1 MVSNKPSFS
10 TLVKFD
16 HDYWE
21 KAFDAVNFVDVY
33 TYKINGV
40 HNVTTHAYTGGTVV
54 GYVYVQYDD
63 ALKTNLV
70 SSHVRK
76 V

>member
-1 MVSNKPSFS
+1 MISNKPNFNH
-10 TLVKFD
+10 LVKFD

-21 KAFDAVNFVDVY
+21 KSFDAVNFVDIY
-33 TYKINGV
+33 TYKINGI
-40 HNVTTHAYTGGTVV
+40 HNDTTKAYTGGTVV

-63 ALKTNLV
+63 ALKTTLL
-70 SSHVRK
+70 SSHVKK